1 MWVPG
6 RDRLVAYREF
16 CALLQGSDQRVC
28 LDRVIQ
34 FHLDTATAHTGE
46 RTGQPVDAIWQ
57 LSTLLDDCVGGGQ
70 SIQSRLQAEE
80 AALD

>member
-6 RDRLVAYREF
+6 RDRLVTYREF
-16 CALLQGSDQRVC
+16 CALQGSGQRVC

-34 FHLDTATAHTGE
+34 FHLDAATAYTSE
-46 RTGQPVDAIWQ
+46 RTEQLGDAIWQ
-57 LSTLLDDCVGGGQ
+57 LSTFLDDCVGGGQ